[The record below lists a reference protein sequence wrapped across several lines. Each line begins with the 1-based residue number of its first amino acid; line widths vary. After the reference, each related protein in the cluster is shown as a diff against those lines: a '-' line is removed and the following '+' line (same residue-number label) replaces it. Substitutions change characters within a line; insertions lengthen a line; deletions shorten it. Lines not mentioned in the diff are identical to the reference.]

1 MEESEESEELSEV
14 EEKHHDKPAE
24 KPLRRS
30 KTKNTFL
37 KKRKANK
44 SLTNKHSLECH
55 MRVHTGVKPFM
66 CDQCGKSFTQSAS
79 LNGHMRVHTG
89 EKPHM

>member
-14 EEKHHDKPAE
+14 EEKHHVKPGE

-44 SLTNKHSLECH
+44 HSLECH
-55 MRVHTGVKPFM
+55 MRVHTGVKLFM

-79 LNGHMRVHTG
+79 LNGHMRVHTE